1 MEDENFP
8 ELDRT
13 GFQVIAVGKKQD
25 FMYTLANIHTI
36 FSESGLLAKTLPSY
50 EFRQGQVEMCE
61 AVADVFR
68 HHHHLIVE
76 AGTGTGK
83 TLAYLIPAML
93 SGVKTIV
100 STGTKNLQ
108 EQLFYK
114 DVPFLR
120 KHVNRD
126 VAVVYMKGRANYV
139 CLKRFKLA
147 HQQQALFQD
156 AAEVEIFRH
165 IEKWVRTTKTGDRAE
180 LQGVPENYGPWREV
194 CCTRD
199 TCPGRQCELYSKCF
213 LMKMRQEADEADI
226 IIVNHHLFFAD
237 LSIKGLGLGTVIPEY
252 EAAIFDEAHLLE
264 SIATSYFSVNVN
276 SYQSDEIIQDTTREL
291 KTANI
296 GAKDFT
302 TAFHSLQKEADRF
315 FQCFANKGGRYRL
328 SEHTIDKKMLEV
340 APDLA
345 NALLMVVSKLKGLK
359 DIPKE
364 IQFLIERIEKMQS
377 SLEFIVNM
385 AEPGFVYWCET
396 IGRGIFL
403 HASPIDVADDMRRN
417 VFEQLPR
424 VVLTSA
430 TLATGKN
437 FQFAEERLGLD
448 RPIELIVESP
458 FDHQKQAILY
468 LPKGMPDPNSKFFIR
483 EAADEI
489 ERILK
494 KSKGR
499 AFVLFTSYK
508 NMNEAH
514 KRLKDRLGFKILKQG
529 TGSRTALL
537 NEFRKDIH
545 SVLFATSSFWQG
557 VDVQGEALSC
567 VIIDKLPFAVPS
579 DPIVEARIEYLRNR
593 SENPFM
599 AYQVPSAIITLKQ
612 GLGRLIRSKQDKG
625 MLSIL
630 DNRLTTKKYG
640 EVFLESLPKCRIVR
654 ELDDIT
660 L

>member
-1 MEDENFP
+1 
-8 ELDRT
+8 
-13 GFQVIAVGKKQD
+13 
-25 FMYTLANIHTI
+25 MYTLSNVHTI
-36 FSESGLLAKTLPSY
+36 FSQNGLLSQRLPQY
-50 EFRQGQVEMCE
+50 EFRQGQVEMCQ

-68 HHHHLIVE
+68 RHQHLIVE

-120 KHVNRD
+120 QHLNHD
-126 VAVVYMKGRANYV
+126 AQVVYMKGRSNYV
-139 CLKRFKLA
+139 CLQRFNLA

-156 AAEVEIFRH
+156 ADEVKIFH
-165 IEKWVRTTKTGDRAE
+165 QIEKWVKKTNTGDRAE
-180 LQGVPENYGPWREV
+180 LRGVPDNYGPWREV

-199 TCPGRQCELYSKCF
+199 TCPGRQCGLYGKCF
-213 LMKMRQEADEADI
+213 LMRMRQEADEADI

-237 LSIKGLGLGTVIPEY
+237 LSVKGLGLGTVIPEY

-264 SIATSYFSVNVN
+264 SIATSYFSVSVN
-276 SYQSDEIIQDTTREL
+276 SYQPDEIVQDVTREL
-291 KTANI
+291 NTAGV
-296 GAKDFT
+296 GAKEFA
-302 TAFHSLQKEADRF
+302 TAFRSLQKDAARF
-315 FQCFANKGGRYRL
+315 FQCFARKENRYRL
-328 SEHTIDKKMLEV
+328 TERTLNKQIMEI
-340 APDLA
+340 APDFV
-345 NALLMVVSKLKGLK
+345 NALLLVMSKLKNLK
-359 DIPKE
+359 DKPKE
-364 IQFLIERIEKMQS
+364 ILFLIERLEKMQS
-377 SLEFIVNM
+377 SLEFIINM
-385 AEPGFVYWCET
+385 AEPGFVYWCESK
-396 IGRGIFL
+396 GRAVFL

-430 TLATGKN
+430 TMATGKN
-437 FQFAEERLGLD
+437 FQFVEERLGLD
-448 RPIELIVESP
+448 RPVELIVDSP
-458 FDHQKQAILY
+458 FDHEKQAILY
-468 LPKGMPDPNSKFFIR
+468 LPKGMPDPNRPEFIR
-483 EAADEI
+483 DAADEI

-508 NMNEAH
+508 NMEEAH
-514 KRLKDRLGFKILKQG
+514 RRLKDRLKFRVLKQG
-529 TGSRTALL
+529 TTSRTVLL
-537 NEFRKDIH
+537 NEFKKDIH

-579 DPIVEARIEYLRNR
+579 DPIVEARIEYLRAR
-593 SENPFM
+593 GENPFM
-599 AYQVPSAIITLKQ
+599 AYQVPSAVITLKQ

-625 MLSIL
+625 ILSIL
-630 DNRLTTKKYG
+630 DNRLTTKRYG
-640 EVFLESLPKCRIVR
+640 EVFVQSLPKCRIVR
-654 ELDDIT
+654 DLDEVTI
-660 L
+660 